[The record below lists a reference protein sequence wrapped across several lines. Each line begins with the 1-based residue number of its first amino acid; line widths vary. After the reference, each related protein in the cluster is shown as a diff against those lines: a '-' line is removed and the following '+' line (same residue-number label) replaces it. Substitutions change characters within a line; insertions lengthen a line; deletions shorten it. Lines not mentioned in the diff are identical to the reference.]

1 VTAPALN
8 WRHTRKR
15 LWRTTDGRYTVV
27 KVKMPSDVPHETFRY
42 VARAIDPAMRQQF
55 PNTVGFPIG
64 IDQPSLAGA
73 QRHAEQHAFAATHD
87 RNVPADYPHGER
99 ADFFWPISE
108 GTTRGALVLDRD
120 GPTVTAKIVGMVR
133 GEHGF
138 EPDVYATASIAVSE
152 KPAETVHLGPVESG
166 GVTPCCG
173 RTPFELPQTDR
184 VTYDLLS
191 MTCMPLSTVMSRLR
205 RKP

>member
-73 QRHAEQHAFAATHD
+73 QRHAEQHAHCRICAKAC
-87 RNVPADYPHGER
+87 
-99 ADFFWPISE
+99 
-108 GTTRGALVLDRD
+108 RD
-120 GPTVTAKIVGMVR
+120 C
-133 GEHGF
+133 
-138 EPDVYATASIAVSE
+138 ATACDDAMDS
-152 KPAETVHLGPVESG
+152 LRG
-166 GVTPCCG
+166 
-173 RTPFELPQTDR
+173 DR
-184 VTYDLLS
+184 QV
-191 MTCMPLSTVMSRLR
+191 PRH
-205 RKP
+205 